1 MNVVIV
7 VLCLCGVVYGFP
19 GYGPLAPTNFLPAD
33 AKTPQSICSSSLNPV
48 GFVAEGMV
56 AINSTEG
63 KMMLGVYGWDGSAPS
78 RVEKVDF
85 LPQAFVALP
94 STSGGSSV
102 GFGIGNID
110 TGAPIMTNVLYKT
123 EGAGASVV
131 LENNITENALYIAL
145 FANPATG
152 GMETEPYVV
161 DAATSSVSLLA
172 VDVASGS
179 LAKAVSFDVEN
190 GLPEPVTVGNTR
202 FMAVAAQGQSFLAS
216 LGAPGTRM
224 SVEWKVAF
232 NVSMMAHPK
241 QAIVFL
247 EGVAGDV
254 LIVTVSNPSSPESDV
269 PTTCAVDVSSP
280 TSAAKYMWCYSA
292 LDDIVTVAVGGD
304 LVLFG
309 LGSTNTVL
317 AVDASTGKEA
327 WKGTFPFPL
336 SRGQV
341 FSSSAR
347 IFLQNAPGPDP
358 ICLYEIDA
366 NNGSVVDLSPLLP
379 PSTQATM
386 DIWSTTL
393 GGASITDDVLIW
405 TYIAPNN
412 NGQSCMT
419 LIQVPGRE

>member
-1 MNVVIV
+1 MGAVSRGKGR
-7 VLCLCGVVYGFP
+7 LSPAGV
-19 GYGPLAPTNFLPAD
+19 
-33 AKTPQSICSSSLNPV
+33 C
-48 GFVAEGMV
+48 
-56 AINSTEG
+56 
-63 KMMLGVYGWDGSAPS
+63 
-78 RVEKVDF
+78 
-85 LPQAFVALP
+85 
-94 STSGGSSV
+94 
-102 GFGIGNID
+102 
-110 TGAPIMTNVLYKT
+110 GAPVYIGGIQRGVWHREHRHGCAHHDQRAVQDGRVGCERSLGEQHHGKR
-123 EGAGASVV
+123 
-131 LENNITENALYIAL
+131 ALHC
-145 FANPATG
+145 
-152 GMETEPYVV
+152 
-161 DAATSSVSLLA
+161 
-172 VDVASGS
+172 
-179 LAKAVSFDVEN
+179 
-190 GLPEPVTVGNTR
+190 TVGNTR

>member
-1 MNVVIV
+1 M
-7 VLCLCGVVYGFP
+7 G
-19 GYGPLAPTNFLPAD
+19 
-33 AKTPQSICSSSLNPV
+33 
-48 GFVAEGMV
+48 
-56 AINSTEG
+56 
-63 KMMLGVYGWDGSAPS
+63 
-78 RVEKVDF
+78 
-85 LPQAFVALP
+85 
-94 STSGGSSV
+94 

-152 GMETEPYVV
+152 GMEAEPYVV
-161 DAATSSVSLLA
+161 DAATSSMGLLA

-254 LIVTVSNPSSPESDV
+254 LIVTVSNPFLSR
-269 PTTCAVDVSSP
+269 
-280 TSAAKYMWCYSA
+280 
-292 LDDIVTVAVGGD
+292 VGCPHYVCSRRE
-304 LVLFG
+304 LSHVCRKVHVVLLG
-309 LGSTNTVL
+309 LGRYCYCCRWRRSCPVWP
-317 AVDASTGKEA
+317 GKHQHC
-327 WKGTFPFPL
+327 P
-336 SRGQV
+336 
-341 FSSSAR
+341 
-347 IFLQNAPGPDP
+347 
-358 ICLYEIDA
+358 C
-366 NNGSVVDLSPLLP
+366 
-379 PSTQATM
+379 
-386 DIWSTTL
+386 
-393 GGASITDDVLIW
+393 
-405 TYIAPNN
+405 
-412 NGQSCMT
+412 C
-419 LIQVPGRE
+419 